1 MKRDPL
7 PELGDA
13 EDSGPTVL
21 HRFVF
26 ANLEVPADEA
36 MYFRLG
42 AGAWAELGEQ
52 RLHFDAGSVV
62 SSDTFYNGLTIGTWK
77 RRCDVAALSLRLRGS
92 GDVVLTLGQ
101 HRFGQAS
108 LWHAEHRLTLAPGT
122 EVELPLPFWP
132 ALHDGMLF
140 FRLRG
145 LSAGTLDEAAYVTSD
160 RPARQV
166 RLGIVITHFNRQAQ
180 VVPAIGRIE
189 RALLARPGLRDL
201 LTLTVVDNSRNL
213 GLASSDGITVIANR
227 NLGGTGGFVRG
238 LLSLIDGG
246 RHTHALFMDDDA
258 SCETESIARC
268 LALLQYARSPTLA
281 IAGALLREL
290 EPWRLLEKGARFPG
304 KVEPLS
310 AGLDVRNVVD
320 LLAAERNPAR
330 PDYGAWWFFAFPIAA
345 VRRFPFPF
353 FVRGDD
359 VSFGLDNGFDIVTL
373 NGIACFGEDFSAKHG
388 PLTAYLD
395 ARYHLVLAL
404 LAQRGTPSRVFW
416 VGSRLFV
423 KPLTS
428 YLYSSARAVTLA
440 LRHTLEG
447 PDFFRQHLEM
457 AAVRSEIA
465 AWPGNEK
472 MIPID
477 RAAVSTK
484 GPRRRPESAVR
495 RLARVLTLQGFLL
508 PPWLLADRTLVQDK
522 AFHGRA
528 SDVFRF
534 RRVLYLHPATGEGY
548 LARFDRRRFFA
559 ELGSFLRAWAT
570 VFRRLGDL
578 RKAYAEGAA
587 TMTTID
593 FWRTVYAA
601 ETARSPRAAATAPA
615 AGPPQGHDPASTGP
629 GQPLENR

>member
-7 PELGDA
+7 PGQGADG
-13 EDSGPTVL
+13 STVTAL

-26 ANLEVPADEA
+26 ANLEVPADES
-36 MYFRLG
+36 MYFRVSD
-42 AGAWAELGEQ
+42 GAWAELGE
-52 RLHFDAGSVV
+52 RRVHFDAGGIV

-77 RRCDVAALSLRLRGS
+77 RRCDVSALSLRLRGS
-92 GDVVLTLGQ
+92 GEVLLTLGQ

-108 LWHAEHRLTLAPGT
+108 IWHAEHRLVLSAGE
-122 EVELPLPFWP
+122 EVELALPFWP
-132 ALHDGMLF
+132 AVHDGMLF

-145 LSAGTLDEAAYVTSD
+145 LGAGTLDEAAYVTPDPPRHS
-160 RPARQV
+160 V

-189 RALLARPGLRDL
+189 RALLARPDLRDR

-213 GLASSDGITVIANR
+213 GLAAGTRVEVIANR

-246 RHTHALFMDDDA
+246 GHTHALFMDDDA

-268 LALLQYARSPTLA
+268 LALLQYARSPALA
-281 IAGALLREL
+281 VAGALLREL
-290 EPWRLLEKGARFPG
+290 EPWRLLEKGARFAG

-310 AGLDVRNVVD
+310 AGLDVRSIPD

-395 ARYHLVLAL
+395 ARYHLVQAL
-404 LAQRGTPSRVFW
+404 LAPRGAASRVFW

-440 LRHTLEG
+440 LRHALEG
-447 PDFFRQHLEM
+447 PEFFRDHLDM
-457 AAVRSEIA
+457 AGVRGEIA
-465 AWPGNEK
+465 TWPGNEK
-472 MIPID
+472 MVALD
-477 RAAVSTK
+477 RAALATK
-484 GPRRRPESAVR
+484 GPRRRPESALR

-508 PPWLLADRTLVQDK
+508 PRWLLVDRTLVQDK

-534 RRVLYLHPATGEGY
+534 RRVLYQHPATGEAY
-548 LARFDRRRFFA
+548 LAHYDRRRFFA
-559 ELGSFLRAWAT
+559 ELGSFLAAWAT
-570 VFRRLGDL
+570 VFIRLPTL
-578 RKAYAEGAA
+578 RKAYAAGAA
-587 TMTTID
+587 TMTSID
-593 FWRTVYAA
+593 FWRGVYAA
-601 ETARSPRAAATAPA
+601 EAPPAPGARSIAAGAAPA
-615 AGPPQGHDPASTGP
+615 PRQDPRSTGP
-629 GQPLENR
+629 REPMENR

>member
-7 PELGDA
+7 PRPKDEA
-13 EDSGPTVL
+13 TAATAL
-21 HRFVF
+21 HRLVF
-26 ANLEVPADEA
+26 ANLEVPVDEE
-36 MYFRLG
+36 MYFRTSG
-42 AGAWAELGEQ
+42 GAWAELGDR
-52 RLHFDAGSVV
+52 RLHFDAGSIV
-62 SSDTFYNGLTIGTWK
+62 SSDTFYNGLTIAMWK
-77 RRCDVAALSLRLRGS
+77 RRCEVSTLSLRLRGS
-92 GDVVLTLGQ
+92 GEVVVTLGQ

-108 LWHAEHRLTLAPGT
+108 IWHAEHRLILTPGS
-122 EVELPLPFWP
+122 EVELALPFWA

-145 LSAGTLDEAAYVTSD
+145 LSAGTLDEAAYVTTDSPRHD
-160 RPARQV
+160 V

-180 VVPAIGRIE
+180 VVPAIRRIE
-189 RALLARPGLRDL
+189 RALLARPDLRDR

-213 GLASSDGITVIANR
+213 GLQASGAVDVIPNR

-268 LALLQYARSPTLA
+268 LALLQYARSPGLA
-281 IAGALLREL
+281 VAGALLREL
-290 EPWRLLEKGARFPG
+290 EPWRLLEKGARFAG

-310 AGLDVRNVVD
+310 AGLDMRKVSD

-395 ARYHLVLAL
+395 ARYHLVQAL
-404 LAQRGTPSRVFW
+404 LAPRRTASRVFW
-416 VGSRLFV
+416 IGSRLFV

-440 LRHTLEG
+440 LRHVLEG
-447 PDFFRQHLEM
+447 PEFFRDHLDM
-457 AAVRSEIA
+457 ASVRAEIST
-465 AWPGNEK
+465 WPGNEK
-472 MIPID
+472 MVPVD
-477 RAAVSTK
+477 RSALATK
-484 GPRRRPESAVR
+484 GPRRRPERALR
-495 RLARVLTLQGFLL
+495 RLARCITLQGFVL
-508 PPWLLADRTLVQDK
+508 PRWLLVDRTLVQEK

-534 RRVLYLHPATGEGY
+534 RRVLYLHPATGDGY
-548 LARFDRRRFFA
+548 LAEFDRRRFFA
-559 ELGSFLRAWAT
+559 EIGAFLTAWAT
-570 VFRRLGDL
+570 VFARLSAL
-578 RKAYAEGAA
+578 RKAYIQGATA
-587 TMTTID
+587 MTSID
-593 FWRTVYAA
+593 FWRGVYAA
-601 ETARSPRAAATAPA
+601 EVPVA
-615 AGPPQGHDPASTGP
+615 AGAQGALPGPSFPRWQDPASTGP
-629 GQPLENR
+629 GAPLENR